1 MITAAEL
8 LVKCLENEGVE
19 YIAEDADV
27 DDMLPL
33 LAKGGFYHAGQVRVY
48 VQRVFVHESL
58 FDQVSYG
65 LVEYGKKMKYGDPA
79 DGVYRN
85 WSIDTSRRN

>member
-1 MITAAEL
+1 MTTAAEL

-33 LAKGGFYHAGQVRVY
+33 LAKGGFYHAGQVCVS

-58 FDQVSYG
+58 FDQVSHG
-65 LVEYGKKMKYGDPA
+65 LLNMVKK
-79 DGVYRN
+79 
-85 WSIDTSRRN
+85 